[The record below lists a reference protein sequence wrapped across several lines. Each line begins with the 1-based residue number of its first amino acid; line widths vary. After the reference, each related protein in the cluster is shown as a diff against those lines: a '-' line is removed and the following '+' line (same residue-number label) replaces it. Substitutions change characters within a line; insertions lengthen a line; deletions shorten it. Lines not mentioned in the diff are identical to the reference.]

1 MVSVIFL
8 LKTIMT
14 PVILI
19 DGKKQSKAGIF
30 NRNTQFGDGLFETC
44 LVENKKLLFWSNH
57 FERMKLGCDRL
68 KISMIDETLWLSDI
82 KKAFSLMKIDNCI
95 VKLVLS
101 RGESLR
107 GYSYKDNIRPIRITI
122 VSELKKN
129 NQDKG
134 FSLEFCNSGYN
145 SNPKLAGI
153 KHCNRLEQVIARAGI
168 KVDDGIMLDENENV
182 VSVTQGNIFCI
193 QGNRLITPN
202 LDKCG
207 IEGTRRAV
215 ILKIAVDLGF
225 DINIKNL
232 SVAELLRS
240 DEVFIS
246 NSIQGVGPVN
256 QIEDFVYSKH
266 KITEIISETLK
277 EKSTEDN
284 SFIWL

>member
-1 MVSVIFL
+1 
-8 LKTIMT
+8 MT

-19 DGKKQSKAGIF
+19 DGKKQSKASIF

-129 NQDKG
+129 NQDKA

>member
-1 MVSVIFL
+1 
-8 LKTIMT
+8 MT

-19 DGKKQSKAGIF
+19 DGKKQSKASIF